1 MARNSIADIAASVAR
16 KHKLGKKE
24 AVDIVSAFFRIVSE
38 GLRDERLVKVRGLGT
53 FKVMAVKA
61 RESVN
66 VNTGERVVI
75 EGHDKVSFVPDAT
88 MKELVNKPFA
98 QFTTVVVNDGVNFDS
113 IDAASE
119 AERQKNE
126 TATAEVPAEPVEEDA
141 PVDTEHEPAVEILQA
156 DSEVNAEGNGPA
168 SEAHTVPVAAKPAN
182 SNILPEKEEETDTP
196 PVHDAPASK
205 EKGAKNT
212 VTESETVRQKVVE
225 KEIVRQQ
232 IVEQKVI
239 RQDGHGCSETGKGSD
254 DSVPRDYFDEQVDIY
269 ERRWKRGRII
279 ACVLVVVGLAVGFFV
294 GQYSKGLTDGSKTVE
309 QTPASV
315 KQDSVQKAVTPAQ
328 PVKEANA
335 PAESGQTPAAEAAK
349 KEVVESSPAH
359 GGVDLEA
366 ANADRRLKYGA
377 YEITGIDKTVVLK
390 KGQTMENYARKHFG
404 SDEMK
409 VYIQAINGVDD
420 MAEGDTMLVPKIR
433 LRQQYRR

>member
-1 MARNSIADIAASVAR
+1 MARNSIADIASSVAR
-16 KHKLGKKE
+16 KHGLGKKE
-24 AVDIVSAFFRIVSE
+24 SVDIVSAFFHIVSE

-119 AERQKNE
+119 AEQHKAE
-126 TATAEVPAEPVEEDA
+126 TVPTDVQLEAVEEE
-141 PVDTEHEPAVEILQA
+141 T
-156 DSEVNAEGNGPA
+156 NAEEEPKEVSAKPQSSDDLHTTEKTPA
-168 SEAHTVPVAAKPAN
+168 SESNVVAVAVKPDNTNVLAEKDDERSKTA
-182 SNILPEKEEETDTP
+182 SNDSPASTEKE
-196 PVHDAPASK
+196 V
-205 EKGAKNT
+205 KNT
-212 VTESETVRQKVVE
+212 VTESETVKQKVVE

-239 RQDGHGCSETGKGSD
+239 KQEQHAHSD
-254 DSVPRDYFDEQVDIY
+254 AVNVAADSVPRDYFDEQVGIY
-269 ERRWKRGRII
+269 ERRWRRGRIV
-279 ACVLVVVGLAVGFFV
+279 ACALVLVGLAAGFFA
-294 GQYSKGLTDGSKTVE
+294 GQYSKGLFSNDTAREQSPMAIKDSVKETAEPVQVANTDKAAADSQ
-309 QTPASV
+309 QTP
-315 KQDSVQKAVTPAQ
+315 D
-328 PVKEANA
+328 KE
-335 PAESGQTPAAEAAK
+335 PQRKEISEGKPEQGQ
-349 KEVVESSPAH
+349 
-359 GGVDLEA
+359 VDLETV
-366 ANADRRLKYGA
+366 NADRRLKYGA

-390 KGQTMENYARKHFG
+390 KGQTMESYARRHFG

-409 VYIQAINGVDD
+409 VYIQALNGIDD

-433 LRQQYRR
+433 LRKQYRR